1 MSMND
6 VQTLYKLIVLTMLDR
21 VDFPLTNS
29 QISAFI
35 LEQQYTDYF
44 TVQET
49 LSNMVE
55 SGLIQ
60 AKQIRNSTYYETTAS
75 GRETLSYFGGDVSD
89 GIKKD
94 IEEYMKKNKLQ
105 MRNENAV
112 LADYYRTGNQE
123 FAARLQVKEKDT
135 VLVEVTLTVP
145 MEQQAIA
152 LCDNWKKKS
161 QQIYSCL
168 IKELLDADGL

>member
-1 MSMND
+1 MNEM
-6 VQTLYKLIVLTMLDR
+6 QTLYKLIVLTMLDR
-21 VDFPLTNS
+21 VDFALTNS

-55 SGLIQ
+55 TGLLET
-60 AKQIRNSTYYETTAS
+60 KTVRNSTYYEMTEG
-75 GRETLSYFGGDVSD
+75 GRKILSYFGNDVSD
-89 GIKKD
+89 GIKSD
-94 IEEYMKKNKLQ
+94 IEEYFKKNKLQ

-112 LADYYRTGNQE
+112 LADYYRTKNQE
-123 FAARLQVKEKDT
+123 FTARLVVKEKED
-135 VLVEVTLTVP
+135 VLVEVALTVP
-145 MEQQAIA
+145 TERQAIL

-161 QQIYSCL
+161 QQIYSYL
-168 IKELLDADGL
+168 MGELA

>member
-1 MSMND
+1 M
-6 VQTLYKLIVLTMLDR
+6 QTLYKLIVLTLLDK

-60 AKQIRNSTYYETTAS
+60 ANTVRNSTHYKLTES
-75 GRETLSYFGGDVSD
+75 GRETLDYFRDEVSD
-89 GIKKD
+89 AIKED
-94 IEEYMKKNKLQ
+94 IHAYLKKNKIQ
-105 MRNENAV
+105 MRNENSV
-112 LADYYRTGNQE
+112 QADYDRTRNNE
-123 FAARLQVKEKDT
+123 FMARLLVKEKDT
-135 VLVEVTLTVP
+135 VMVEVDLAVP
-145 MEQQAIA
+145 TERQAIA
-152 LCDNWKKKS
+152 LCDNWKKKC
-161 QQIYSCL
+161 QTVYSYL
-168 IKELLDADGL
+168 MKELMSE